1 MGAVKEVVR
10 NLMAMLDSGIE
21 EAKSLVDTMHQLQ
34 SYLEEE
40 PKTILQAS
48 LDRLLSTVRMEAAKR
63 SSESVVVLVSP
74 ESRVTVDVS
83 YSDDYSDSYLSRL
96 KSEGFF
102 ILSLSQFSYFIQQLK
117 SQVAEGNLIPVIEF
131 LRANTK
137 FEWTPVYLPS
147 PAVRKTEQ
155 PAESSTSSEWK
166 LSDFLPTLPPL
177 PPLPRGF
184 LRINLITEQVR

>member
-48 LDRLLSTVRMEAAKR
+48 LDRLLSRISMEAAKR
-63 SSESVVVLVSP
+63 TIGSVVVVVSP
-74 ESRVTVDVS
+74 EGRVTVGET
-83 YSDDYSDSYLSRL
+83 YSDEESDPWLKRL
-96 KSEGFF
+96 KSQGFRIMRLDGF
-102 ILSLSQFSYFIQQLK
+102 SSLIQSLK
-117 SQVAEGNLIPVIEF
+117 SEVAEGNWLPVIEF

-137 FEWTPVYLPS
+137 FEWTPVYS
-147 PAVRKTEQ
+147 PTPAAKESEQ
-155 PAESSTSSEWK
+155 AREPSTSSEWK
-166 LSDFLPTLPPL
+166 LSDFLPALPPH
-177 PPLPRGF
+177 PPLPRGLF
-184 LRINLITEQVR
+184 KD

>member
-1 MGAVKEVVR
+1 MGEVKHVVSS
-10 NLMAMLDSGIE
+10 LMQMLDRE
-21 EAKSLVDTMHQLQ
+21 QKEAQSLVDTMHRLQ
-34 SYLEEE
+34 SYLDAESKSIIQE
-40 PKTILQAS
+40 S
-48 LDRLLSTVRMEAAKR
+48 LDRLLNRIRMEVAKR

-166 LSDFLPTLPPL
+166 LSDFLPALPPH
-177 PPLPRGF
+177 PPLPRGLF
-184 LRINLITEQVR
+184 KD